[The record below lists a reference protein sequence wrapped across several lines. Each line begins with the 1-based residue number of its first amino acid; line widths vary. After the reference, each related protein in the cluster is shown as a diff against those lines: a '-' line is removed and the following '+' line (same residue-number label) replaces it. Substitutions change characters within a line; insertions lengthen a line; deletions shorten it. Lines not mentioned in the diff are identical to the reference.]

1 MRRGRGRGRGEGR
14 GGERGERREERSQ
27 SSNRESRNYNNK
39 AAPPLDTMMV
49 PSQENF
55 THDVSLPFA

>member
-1 MRRGRGRGRGEGR
+1 MSSPSENNETERKMRKDKKQTRNRD
-14 GGERGERREERSQ
+14 
-27 SSNRESRNYNNK
+27 SNRESRNYNNK
-39 AAPPLDTMMV
+39 AAPPLDAMMV